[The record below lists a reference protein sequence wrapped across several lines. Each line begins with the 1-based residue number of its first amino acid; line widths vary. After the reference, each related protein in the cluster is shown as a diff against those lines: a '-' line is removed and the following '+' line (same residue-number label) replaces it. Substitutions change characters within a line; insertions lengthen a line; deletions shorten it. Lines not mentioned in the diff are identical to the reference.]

1 MPKPLEEITKK
12 LRAHMIEFPDD
23 KAVDIASVFNVDVNK
38 VYNARENL
46 RRHKMLPRA
55 KKKRATKPMVFVHE
69 EPKEAP
75 KENNVLPMV
84 AELKAEIA
92 RLNTVLAYLEKK
104 TA

>member
-23 KAVDIASVFNVDVNK
+23 KAVDIASLFNVNVNK

-69 EPKEAP
+69 ELKEAP

-84 AELKAEIA
+84 AELRAEIA
-92 RLNTVLAYLEKK
+92 RLNTVLAYLEQK
-104 TA
+104 AA

>member
-23 KAVDIASVFNVDVNK
+23 KAVDIASVFNVDVSK

-46 RRHKMLPRA
+46 RRHKMLPRP

-69 EPKEAP
+69 APKEEPKES
-75 KENNVLPMV
+75 NVLPMV
-84 AELKAEIA
+84 AELRAEIA
-92 RLNTVLAYLEKK
+92 RLNTVLAYLEQK
-104 TA
+104 AA

>member
-23 KAVDIASVFNVDVNK
+23 KSVDIASVFNVDVNK
-38 VYNARENL
+38 VYNAREGL